1 MGYKFRLISLITIDS
16 IIVLFSIYLSHVFL
30 NPFNAQFNLFMFVSS
45 LVLLISHHFLSYK
58 FHLYKRVWRYA
69 SIDEIIALCQVITLS
84 VIVTAIM
91 QIVLF
96 QDLYERALFLTLI
109 LHIVLLCGVRLTW
122 RYWQLTKEKKV
133 VNSSNVKRRTLIL
146 GAGNTG
152 LSIVNQ
158 LQTSGTILNP
168 VVFLDDN
175 PNLKNLE
182 ISGVPIVGGIQEM
195 DSVIE
200 HYRINHII
208 IAIPSLQ
215 GEALGKLIAQAKRFT
230 DNVQILPPYLEF
242 ATGDLQFSKIRD
254 VSIED
259 LLGREPVELD
269 NDSISLKIKGKK
281 ILVTGAGGSIGS
293 ELCRQIIKYEP
304 STLVLLDHSEFQ
316 IYQIL
321 HELQQVKGSIRFEIE
336 ILSVENRER
345 VYVMM
350 EKHKPNVIFHAAA
363 YKHVPLMEK
372 NIHSAVATNILG
384 TKNII
389 DAADKESVSSF
400 VLISTDK
407 AVNPSNIM
415 GMSKRIAELIV
426 NEKNNESTTK
436 YSSVRFG
443 NVLGSSGS
451 VVPLFKQQ
459 IKNGEPITVTHP
471 EMTRY
476 FMTIPEAAQLVI
488 QAASFSKGGETFVL
502 DMGQPVKITDL
513 AKQLINLSGF
523 SEEEIKIIYTGIREG
538 EKLHEELFYEFE
550 EMYSKVHKKINAFNN
565 HQYIE
570 NIDVKL
576 KGYLNHS
583 TGDLEIILK
592 DILSDSESYNTV
604 EVLVTNRKS

>member
-1 MGYKFRLISLITIDS
+1 MEYKFRLISLITIDS

-30 NPFNAQFNLFMFVSS
+30 NPFSAQINLFMFVSS
-45 LVLLISHHFLSYK
+45 LILLISHHFLSYK

-69 SIDEIIALCQVITLS
+69 NIDEIISLCQVIILS
-84 VIVTAIM
+84 VIITAIM
-91 QIVLF
+91 QVVLF

-109 LHIVLLCGVRLTW
+109 LHIVLLCGVRLSW
-122 RYWQLTKEKKV
+122 RYWQLMKEKKV
-133 VNSSNVKRRTLIL
+133 VSSSNIKRRTLIL

-152 LSIVNQ
+152 MSIVNQ

-175 PNLKNLE
+175 QNLKNLE

-195 DSVIE
+195 ESVVE

-208 IAIPSLQ
+208 IAIPSLK
-215 GEALGKLIAQAKRFT
+215 GEALGNLIARAKRFT

-259 LLGREPVELD
+259 LLGRDPIELD

-304 STLVLLDHSEFQ
+304 STLILLDHSEFH
-316 IYQIL
+316 IYLIL
-321 HELQQVKGSIRFEIE
+321 RELQQVNAKIPLEIE

-345 VYVMM
+345 VHVMM
-350 EKHKPNVIFHAAA
+350 EKHKPDVIFHAAA

-384 TKNII
+384 TKNVI
-389 DAADKESVSSF
+389 DAADKAKVSSF

-426 NEKNNESTTK
+426 NEKNNGSTTK

-443 NVLGSSGS
+443 NVLGSNGS
-451 VVPLFKQQ
+451 VVPLFKEQ
-459 IKNGEPITVTHP
+459 IQNGGPITVTHP

-488 QAASFSKGGETFVL
+488 QAASFAKGGETFVL

-513 AKQLINLSGF
+513 AKQLIKLSGF
-523 SEEEIKIIYTGIREG
+523 SEEEIGIIYTGIRSG
-538 EKLHEELFYEFE
+538 EKLDEELFYEFE
-550 EMYSKVHKKINAFNN
+550 EMYSKVHSKINAFKN
-565 HQYIE
+565 QQFVE
-570 NIDVKL
+570 NVDVVL
-576 KGYLNHS
+576 KDYLKYS
-583 TGDLEIILK
+583 TRDLEKILNEIIRNPN
-592 DILSDSESYNTV
+592 SCNTV
-604 EVLVTNRKS
+604 EILVTK